1 MPMMSVTLFEKLGYE
16 NVSLLVDR
24 FYALVFADP
33 VISHLFKTD
42 KEVIKEKQRL
52 FLTQF
57 LGGPALYSQRYGH
70 PQLRA
75 RHLPH
80 PIGQEEAVAWL
91 TCMSKAIG
99 TLPIEEHLK
108 DELFKRFVPTAMFM
122 VNQPEEP

>member
-1 MPMMSVTLFEKLGYE
+1 MMSVTLFEKLGDE
-16 NVSLLVDR
+16 NVSLLVER
-24 FYALVFADP
+24 FYDLVFMDP
-33 VISHLFKTD
+33 GISHLFKTD

-80 PIGQEEAVAWL
+80 PISQEEAVAWL

-99 TLPIEEHLK
+99 TLPIEERLK

>member
-1 MPMMSVTLFEKLGYE
+1 MQSLFERLGEE
-16 NVSLLVDR
+16 NLTTLVTR
-24 FYALVFADP
+24 FYDFVFLHP
-33 VISHLFKTD
+33 QISHLFKTD

-57 LGGPALYSQRYGH
+57 LGGPPLYSQQYGH

-80 PIGQEEAVAWL
+80 PIGDDDAVAWL
-91 TCMSKAIG
+91 ECMNKAISS
-99 TLPIEEHLK
+99 LSIEEPVK

-122 VNQPEEP
+122 VNREENNG

>member
-1 MPMMSVTLFEKLGYE
+1 MSVTLFDKLGDD
-16 NVSLLVDR
+16 NISLLVER
-24 FYALVFADP
+24 FYNLVFADP

-42 KEVIKEKQRL
+42 PEVIKEKQRL

-57 LGGPALYSQRYGH
+57 LGGPPRYSQQYGH

-80 PIGQEEAVAWL
+80 PIGQDEAVAWL

-99 TLPIEEHLK
+99 TLPIEERLK

-122 VNQPEEP
+122 VNQPEE